1 MEDRPKPSAG
11 IVGILLAAGQGSR
24 FGSNK
29 LCHALADGTPVAVR
43 SAMNLRDALGEMIAV
58 VRPGDSVLRGH
69 FDAAGIA
76 YVLCADAAEGM
87 AATLVCGIRATPG
100 AAGWVIA
107 LGDMP
112 YIRPD
117 TIAAVAAAIADD
129 ARLAA
134 SFFDG
139 GRGHPVG
146 FAASLKDELLALQ
159 GDEGA
164 RRVIV
169 GHKEQLRRIDCD
181 DPGILADID
190 VPADVR
196 P

>member
-1 MEDRPKPSAG
+1 MEDRPISSRG

-29 LCHALADGTPVAVR
+29 LCHALPDGTPVAVR
-43 SAMNLRDALGEMIAV
+43 SATSLRDALGEVIAV
-58 VRPGDSVLRGH
+58 VRPEDSVVREH

-76 YVLCADAAEGM
+76 YVLCPDAGQGM
-87 AATLVCGIRATPG
+87 AATLASGIRASGG

-112 YIRPD
+112 YIRPG
-117 TIAAVAAAIADD
+117 TIAAVAAAIADG
-129 ARLAA
+129 ALLAA
-134 SFFDG
+134 PFVDG
-139 GRGHPVG
+139 QRGHPVG
-146 FAASLKDELLALQ
+146 FAAPLKDEMLALQ

-164 RRVIV
+164 RSVIV
-169 GHKEQLRRIDCD
+169 AHKDQLRRIDCD
-181 DPGILADID
+181 DPGVLADID
-190 VPADVR
+190 VPGDVR

>member
-1 MEDRPKPSAG
+1 MEDRLKPPPG

-29 LCHALADGTPVAVR
+29 LCHRLPDGTPVALR
-43 SAMNLRDALGEMIAV
+43 SAMNLRDALKDMVAV
-58 VRPGDSVLRGH
+58 VRPEDSALRGH
-69 FDAAGIA
+69 FDAAGIP
-76 YVLCADAAEGM
+76 YVLCPDAGQGM
-87 AATLVCGIRATPG
+87 AATLACGIRATQG
-100 AAGWVIA
+100 VSGWVIA

-112 YIRPD
+112 YLRPD
-117 TIAAVAAAIADD
+117 TNTAVAAALVDGAL
-129 ARLAA
+129 LAA
-134 SFFDG
+134 PFFDG
-139 GRGHPVG
+139 QRGHPVG

-169 GHKEQLRRIDCD
+169 GHKEQLRRVDCD
-181 DPGILADID
+181 DPGVLADID
-190 VPADVR
+190 VPGDVR

>member
-1 MEDRPKPSAG
+1 M
-11 IVGILLAAGQGSR
+11 GILLAAGQGSR

-43 SAMNLRDALGEMIAV
+43 SAENLRDALGEMIAV
-58 VRPGDSVLRGH
+58 VRPEDSILRGH

-76 YVLCADAAEGM
+76 YVLCPDAGQGM

-117 TIAAVAAAIADD
+117 TIAAVAAAIRDGAL
-129 ARLAA
+129 LAA
-134 SFFDG
+134 PFTDG
-139 GRGHPVG
+139 QRGHPVG
-146 FAASLKDELLALQ
+146 FATSLKDELLALQ

-190 VPADVR
+190 VPADLR

>member
-1 MEDRPKPSAG
+1 MDELPTSFRG
-11 IVGILLAAGQGSR
+11 IVGVLLAAGQGSR

-29 LCHALADGTPVAVR
+29 LCHPLPDGTPVAVR
-43 SAMNLRDALGEMIAV
+43 SAMNLREALGEVLAV
-58 VRPGDSVLRGH
+58 VRPADSVLRGH
-69 FDAAGIA
+69 FDRAGVR
-76 YVLCADAAEGM
+76 YVPCPDAALGM
-87 AATLVCGIRATPG
+87 AATLVRGILATKG
-100 AAGWVIA
+100 ASGWVVA

-112 YIRPD
+112 YIRPG
-117 TIAAVAAAIADD
+117 TIAAVSSAIGQGAT
-129 ARLAA
+129 LAA
-134 SFFDG
+134 PFFDG
-139 GRGHPVG
+139 QRGHPVG
-146 FAASLKDELLALQ
+146 FAGTLLDELLTLQ

-169 GHKEQLRRIDCD
+169 GHKEELRRIDCD

>member
-1 MEDRPKPSAG
+1 MTDRSAAPSG

-29 LCHALADGTPVAVR
+29 LCHPLPDGTPVALR
-43 SAMNLRDALGEMIAV
+43 SVLNLREALGEVLAV
-58 VRPGDSVLRGH
+58 VRPEDAVLRAH
-69 FDAAGIA
+69 FDQALIP
-76 YVLCADAAEGM
+76 YVQCADAGEGM
-87 AATLVCGIRATPG
+87 AATLACGIRETHE

-112 YIRPD
+112 YMRPD
-117 TIAAVAAAIADD
+117 TVAAVAGRICDGAL
-129 ARLAA
+129 LAA
-134 SFFDG
+134 PFFQG
-139 GRGHPVG
+139 QRGHPVG
-146 FAASLKDELLALQ
+146 FAAALRDELLALE

-164 RRVIV
+164 RRVILA
-169 GHKEQLRRIDCD
+169 HKEQLRRIDCD

>member
-1 MEDRPKPSAG
+1 MEDRPTSSRG

-29 LCHALADGTPVAVR
+29 LCHPLADGNPLALR
-43 SAMNLRDALGEMIAV
+43 SAENLRDALGEVLAV
-58 VRPGDSVLRGH
+58 LRPEDSVLRGY
-69 FDAAGIA
+69 FDVAGVP
-76 YVLCADAAEGM
+76 YVLCPDAGQGM

-100 AAGWVIA
+100 ASGWVIA

-112 YIRPD
+112 YIRPR
-117 TIAAVAAAIADD
+117 TMAAVASAIADG
-129 ARLAA
+129 ALLVAP
-134 SFFDG
+134 FVDG
-139 GRGHPVG
+139 QRGHPVG
-146 FAASLKDELLALQ
+146 FAAALKDELLALA

-169 GHKEQLRRIDCD
+169 AHKEQLLRIDCD

-190 VPADVR
+190 VPDDVR

>member
-1 MEDRPKPSAG
+1 MEDRPTSSRG

-29 LCHALADGTPVAVR
+29 LCHPLADGVPVAVR
-43 SAMNLRDALGEMIAV
+43 AAENLRDALGEVLAV
-58 VRPGDSVLRGH
+58 VRPDDELLRGH
-69 FDAAGIA
+69 FDAAGIPC
-76 YVLCADAAEGM
+76 VLCPDARQGM
-87 AATLVCGIRATPG
+87 AATLACGIRATSG
-100 AAGWVIA
+100 AAGWIIA

-112 YIRPD
+112 YIRPA
-117 TIAAVAAAIADD
+117 TIAAVASAIADR
-129 ARLAA
+129 ALLAA
-134 SFFDG
+134 PFVDG
-139 GRGHPVG
+139 LRGHPVG
-146 FAASLKDELLALQ
+146 FAAPLKDELLAMQ

-169 GHKEQLRRIDCD
+169 AHKEQLRRIDCD

-190 VPADVR
+190 VPADLR